1 MAGGI
6 DWFRWHHGSVTDP
19 KFQLVARQAGASL
32 PDVLAVWA
40 YLLERAS
47 AAQDRGDVGDI
58 DCEAVD
64 CMFGFP
70 STETRTADILAAM
83 AKRGLLAGARITAW
97 EKRQPKREREDDTAA
112 GRQRAKRARDAADA
126 ADQARPNDANPA
138 HVTPCHATS
147 HQKTP
152 RGEESRE
159 EKREEIQPAPSVRR
173 ARAGDPELPEPSE
186 PPTAAGSICR
196 SLRAAGIANVNPGHA
211 LLAALLEAGA
221 TEAEFIGAVPGA
233 SDKHDPFAYLLGVVK
248 GQREDA
254 AKAAQGLHRGQFP
267 AVETPYQRSA
277 RERVQ
282 QVAPSVA
289 AKPPG
294 LSIQPNPMEVLD
306 GLTRLAG

>member
-112 GRQRAKRARDAADA
+112 GRQRAKRARDAADQSRSH
-126 ADQARPNDANPA
+126 DTIPA

-173 ARAGDPELPEPSE
+173 TRAGERDHSEPSE
-186 PPTAAGSICR
+186 PPTAAGAICR
-196 SLRAAGIANVNPGHA
+196 ALRTVGIANVNPGHPM
-211 LLAALLEAGA
+211 LGTLIDAGA
-221 TEAEFIGAVPGA
+221 TEAEFVGAA
-233 SDKHDPFAYLLGVVK
+233 AESLDKHDPFAYLLSVVK

-254 AKAAQGLHRGQFP
+254 AKAAEGLHRGQMP
-267 AVETPYQRSA
+267 AAETAYQRSM
-277 RERVQ
+277 RERME
-282 QVAPSVA
+282 QVAPSIA
-289 AKPPG
+289 AKRPG
-294 LSIQPNPMEVLD
+294 GATNPNPMEILD